1 MVERTVKCYLA
12 LSGLYALATSFIG
25 ATYVIFLLSHGLT
38 IFEAQAVNACFYV
51 TLTLFEMPTGIVADV
66 FGRKLSFVGSCFVHS
81 LSMFLYFRATSF
93 TGFVVAE
100 VVGAIGITLMS
111 GAFQAWVVDQ
121 IKHHGYIGEIGRV
134 FAREQQISKSIMMIG
149 ALSGG
154 FLGSLDLALP
164 WLFSAVILG
173 VVGVLALLWMEEDYF
188 VRESSSPGEHLR
200 LMCSTSSRAFS
211 FFKKNAAVRF
221 VFGIGAS
228 QVFAFQ
234 APNMQWQPLFEKA
247 FSGTIGLGFLRSLMT
262 LAIIAGAL
270 VAIPFLAKVGS
281 ERRAIVLSQIGAG
294 VGIVLT
300 VLWNNLAWMIVIF
313 LAHEIFRG
321 INDPLKDAYLNRHI
335 PSRERATIL
344 SMDSIAHHIGGA
356 LGLLVGGLIAWKVS
370 VSAAWIFS
378 GATLVVSTLLI
389 SRRTESSP

>member
-1 MVERTVKCYLA
+1 MVERTARCYFA

-38 IFEAQAVNACFYV
+38 IFEAQVVNAFFYV
-51 TLTLFEMPTGIVADV
+51 TLTLFEIPTGVVADV

-81 LSMFLYFRATSF
+81 FSMFLYFRATSF

-100 VVGAIGITLMS
+100 IVGAIGITLMS
-111 GAFQAWVVDQ
+111 GAFQAWMVDQ
-121 IKHHGYIGEIGRV
+121 IKYHGHVGGMGRV
-134 FAREQQISKSIMMIG
+134 FAREQQISKSIMMVG
-149 ALSGG
+149 ALAGG

-164 WLFSAVILG
+164 WLVSSIILG
-173 VVGVLALLWMEEDYF
+173 IVGVLALLWMKEDYF
-188 VRESSSPGEHLR
+188 VRESSSPREHLR
-200 LMCSTSSRAFS
+200 LICSTSSGAFS
-211 FFKKNAAVRF
+211 FFKKNAVVRF

-270 VAIPFLAKVGS
+270 VAIPFLARVGGDK
-281 ERRAIVLSQIGAG
+281 RAIVLSQVGAG
-294 VGIVLT
+294 VGIILT

-313 LAHEIFRG
+313 LVHEVFRG
-321 INDPLKDAYLNRHI
+321 INDPLKSAYLNQHI

-344 SMDSIAHHIGGA
+344 SMNSIAHHIGGA
-356 LGLLVGGLIAWKVS
+356 LGLLVGGFIAWKVS
-370 VSAAWIFS
+370 FAAAWVFS
-378 GATLVVSTLLI
+378 GSALVLGTLVL
-389 SRRTESSP
+389 SRRTGNQT